1 MFVWTVIFVITVLD
15 PNFVSS
21 IYPFSYI
28 FLPRWGFTPL
38 GESKRFQHD
47 LVFRYLAKYLEDNFP
62 EELAAFQAEYLDTQQ
77 KE

>member
-1 MFVWTVIFVITVLD
+1 LQI
-15 PNFVSS
+15 S
-21 IYPFSYI
+21 
-28 FLPRWGFTPL
+28 LPRWGFTPL

-47 LVFRYLAKYLEDNFP
+47 LIFRYLAKYLEDNFP